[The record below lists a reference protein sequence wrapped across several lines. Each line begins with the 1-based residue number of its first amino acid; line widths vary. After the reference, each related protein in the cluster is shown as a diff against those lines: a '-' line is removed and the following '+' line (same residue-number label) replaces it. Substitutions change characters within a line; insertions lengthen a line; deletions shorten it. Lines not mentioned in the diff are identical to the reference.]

1 MRTRNTQAA
10 QASGA
15 PAPNALRHGD
25 ADSPTSRTAVT
36 AAASSASCEGNPRT
50 AAQGTDTDSLPA
62 NAPSR
67 TAAPRLKSTLF
78 WVACFATPIAVLCAL
93 LAWGGIYPFGPESFL
108 TEDLK
113 YQYIDFFTWYR
124 QVLTGQAN
132 IFYSFAQ
139 GLGSNTWGLYSYYLA
154 SPFNLLILLF
164 DEKHLTLA
172 IVCIVALKLG
182 CMQLSMTWYL
192 RRRFALASAWAAVLG
207 LCFAWSTWVA
217 TNLRNP
223 LWLDALI
230 LLPLA
235 AWCCHQLIRRGS
247 WIPLALLTAANV
259 ICCWYMAYITCLF
272 LCLFVLFELAV
283 YLCEGSRVRARW
295 IAGRAGRF
303 AGAMALGM
311 ALAAWTFVPT
321 VHAMAGGS
329 STQDIALYA
338 TYPKAIIQ
346 GMLPCLWA
354 PDRIPQ
360 FYTGIVPLALALLF
374 LGCRRID
381 GRLRVLTLLVAM
393 FLAASSWLGPLQYIW
408 CGFRVPN
415 GFYSRTAFLFGFME
429 IWAAG
434 YFLAAMH
441 GRCGAK
447 GSGRGMR
454 GVECARAHNMGDGA
468 PDPNAIPALASSGQ
482 NPRAAA
488 APEHLAADGA
498 PAHAPVASAGR
509 INGAGQVA
517 GAPARDADADAPASA
532 TGHRRAR
539 GRWVR
544 SSAVAA
550 AVLTVTLIDLGL
562 NAHTAL
568 NQLYVGYTQAQH
580 ASYRDEATVWV
591 NTLEAHDRAAF
602 WRADK
607 TYTRT
612 GAAFNEGIAHGFR
625 QLSTYSS
632 ANNPAAVAF
641 LNALGYSSPGEFS
654 SVYAAPN
661 LVMDSLLGVRYVSTW
676 GTPAGYEATTLFTSA
691 NGATT
696 SYNPHAL
703 SLGYTLASTETA
715 ATALDASNPFE
726 RQNAVAAALTGDET
740 PLYTRIEAREGSGS
754 AGNISWEVDVPAGH
768 IGYTYVVRGKDA
780 GSYRPV
786 ALTVDDAVT
795 PLEGWRFANNVHELD
810 HEPVADSEGAA
821 HTVTVSCADGTSAM
835 PEGTT
840 CVFYALDYARFEQ
853 LVGTLKEHEFTP
865 DVFRDGHVTGTYRAS
880 ADRTKLVLSIPY
892 DAGWSVTVDGKQ
904 AALEPVFDGGM
915 SLLELSAGEHTI
927 EMTYRPPGLVAGI
940 AISLTALAGLCA
952 PGAVRCATRRRT
964 PRP

>member
-1 MRTRNTQAA
+1 MQTRSTRMT
-10 QASGA
+10 G
-15 PAPNALRHGD
+15 
-25 ADSPTSRTAVT
+25 
-36 AAASSASCEGNPRT
+36 ASSASAADAPRCGGASVPT
-50 AAQGTDTDSLPA
+50 GGTGGSSAGAAISREDGQRTDMDPQPTD
-62 NAPSR
+62 APPQRS
-67 TAAPRLKSTLF
+67 APRLRSILF
-78 WVACFATPIAVLCAL
+78 WTACFAAPIILFCAL

-124 QVLTGQAN
+124 QVLTGQAD

-164 DEKHLTLA
+164 DETHLTLA
-172 IVCIVALKLG
+172 IVCIVAIKLG

-192 RRRFALASAWAAVLG
+192 RRRFALAPVWAAALG

-235 AWCCHQLIRRGS
+235 AWCCHRLIRRGS
-247 WIPLALLTAANV
+247 WVPLALLTAVNV

-283 YLCEGSRVRARW
+283 YLLEGNRVRSRW
-295 IAGRAGRF
+295 VAGRAVRF
-303 AGAMALGM
+303 IGALALGM
-311 ALAAWTFVPT
+311 ALAAWTFLPAVR
-321 VHAMAGGS
+321 AMAGGS
-329 STQDIALYA
+329 STQDITLFA

-346 GMLPCLWA
+346 GLLPCLWTI
-354 PDRIPQ
+354 DRVPQ
-360 FYTGIVPLALALLF
+360 FYTGIAPLALALLF

-381 GRLRVLTLLVAM
+381 GRLRVLTLLLAA

-415 GFYSRTAFLFGFME
+415 GFYSRTAFLLGFME

-434 YFLAAMH
+434 YFLATMR
-441 GRCGAK
+441 GRRGAK
-447 GSGRGMR
+447 DGGQGMQGAEGAWVHNVGGAASG
-454 GVECARAHNMGDGA
+454 CT
-468 PDPNAIPALASSGQ
+468 
-482 NPRAAA
+482 AAA
-488 APEHLAADGA
+488 GA
-498 PAHAPVASAGR
+498 PAHAPAAGADR
-509 INGAGQVA
+509 AIGAGQVVNKGRVV
-517 GAPARDADADAPASA
+517 GAPERDADASAPASA
-532 TGHRRAR
+532 TERHRAR

-550 AVLTVTLIDLGL
+550 AVLAVVLIDLGL
-562 NAHTAL
+562 NAHAAL

-580 ASYRDEATVWV
+580 ESYQDEANVWA
-591 NTLEAHDRAAF
+591 NTLKEREDSTF
-602 WRADK
+602 WRVDK

-661 LVMDSLLGVRYVSTW
+661 LVMDSLLGVTYVSTW
-676 GTPAGYEATTLFTSA
+676 GTPAGYEATTLPASTG
-691 NGATT
+691 GATT
-696 SYNPHAL
+696 AYNPHAL
-703 SLGYTLASTETA
+703 SLGYALTDTEAA
-715 ATALDASNPFE
+715 ATALTGSDPFE
-726 RQNAVAAALTGDET
+726 RQNAVVAALTGSEA
-740 PLYTRIEAREGSGS
+740 PLYTRIAAREVSRG
-754 AGNISWEVDVPAGH
+754 ADDVSWEVDVPAGC
-768 IGYTYVVRGKDA
+768 IGYAYVVRGEDA

-786 ALTVDDAVT
+786 ALTIDGAVT
-795 PLEGWRFANNVHELD
+795 PLEGWRFANNVRELD
-810 HEPVADSEGAA
+810 HEPVADDKGVA
-821 HTVTVSCADGTSAM
+821 HTVTVSRADGSDSV

-840 CVFYALDYARFEQ
+840 CVFYALDYARFER
-853 LVGTLKEHEFTP
+853 LINILKAHEFTP
-865 DVFRDGHVTGTYRAS
+865 DVFQDGHVAGTYQAS
-880 ADRTKLVLSIPY
+880 ADHTKLALSIPY
-892 DAGWSVTVDGKQ
+892 DAGWSVTVDGEQ
-904 AALEPVFDGGM
+904 TTLEPVFDGGM
-915 SLLELSAGEHTI
+915 SLIELSAGEHAI
-927 EMTYRPPGLVAGI
+927 EMTYCSPGLVAGI
-940 AISLTALAGLCA
+940 AVSLTALAGLCVA
-952 PGAVRCATRRRT
+952 GVIRCVVRRRA
-964 PRP
+964 RA

>member
-1 MRTRNTQAA
+1 MRTRDTQTA

-25 ADSPTSRTAVT
+25 ADSPTSRA
-36 AAASSASCEGNPRT
+36 AALSAASSTSCEGNPRT
-50 AAQGTDTDSLPA
+50 AALGTDTGSLPA

-67 TAAPRLKSTLF
+67 TAAPRLTSILF
-78 WVACFATPIAVLCAL
+78 WVACFAAPIAILCAL

-124 QVLTGQAN
+124 QVLTGHAN

-192 RRRFALASAWAAVLG
+192 RRRFALAPAWAAALG

-217 TNLRNP
+217 ANLRNP

-283 YLCEGSRVRARW
+283 YLCEGNRVRARW

-321 VHAMAGGS
+321 VRAMAGGS
-329 STQDIALYA
+329 STQDIAQFA

-346 GMLPCLWA
+346 GLLPCLWV
-354 PDRIPQ
+354 PDHVPQ

-374 LGCRRID
+374 LGYRRID
-381 GRLRVLTLLVAM
+381 GRLRALALLVAM

-415 GFYSRTAFLFGFME
+415 GFYSRTAFLLGFME

-441 GRCGAK
+441 GRHGAN
-447 GSGRGMR
+447 GGGRGVR
-454 GVECARAHNMGDGA
+454 GIECARVRNAGGGA
-468 PDPNAIPALASSGQ
+468 ASGCT
-482 NPRAAA
+482 AA
-488 APEHLAADGA
+488 
-498 PAHAPVASAGR
+498 
-509 INGAGQVA
+509 
-517 GAPARDADADAPASA
+517 ADAPASA
-532 TGHRRAR
+532 TGRHRAR
-539 GRWVR
+539 GRWVH
-544 SSAVAA
+544 SPAVAA
-550 AVLTVTLIDLGL
+550 AVLAVALIDLGL

-568 NQLYVGYTQAQH
+568 NQLYVGYTQEQH
-580 ASYRDEATVWV
+580 ESYRDEATVWV
-591 NTLEAHDRAAF
+591 NALEAHDRAAF

-676 GTPAGYEATTLFTSA
+676 GTPAGYEATTLSAAA

-696 SYNPHAL
+696 AYNPHAL
-703 SLGYTLASTETA
+703 SLGYTLASIETA

-740 PLYTRIEAREGSGS
+740 PLYTRIEARKVSSS
-754 AGNISWEVDVPAGH
+754 AGGISWEVDVPAGY
-768 IGYTYVVRGKDA
+768 IGYTYVMRGEDA
-780 GSYRPV
+780 GSNRPV

-810 HEPVADSEGAA
+810 HEPVAGSEGAT
-821 HTVTVSCADGTSAM
+821 HTVTVSCADGADSM

-853 LVGTLKEHEFTP
+853 LIGTLREHEFTP
-865 DVFRDGHVTGTYRAS
+865 DVFQDGHVTGTYQAS
-880 ADRTKLVLSIPY
+880 ADHTKLVLSIPY
-892 DAGWSVTVDGKQ
+892 DAGWSVMVDGKQ
-904 AALEPVFDGGM
+904 ASLEPVFDGGM

-927 EMTYRPPGLVAGI
+927 EMTYRSPGVGAGI
-940 AISLTALAGLCA
+940 AISLAALAGLCVA
-952 PGAVRCATRRRT
+952 GAIRCATRRRT

>member
-10 QASGA
+10 Q
-15 PAPNALRHGD
+15 
-25 ADSPTSRTAVT
+25 
-36 AAASSASCEGNPRT
+36 
-50 AAQGTDTDSLPA
+50 GTDMGSLSA

-67 TAAPRLKSTLF
+67 TAAPRLASILF
-78 WVACFATPIAVLCAL
+78 WVACFAAPIAVLCAL

-192 RRRFALASAWAAVLG
+192 RRRFALAPAWAAVLG

-283 YLCEGSRVRARW
+283 YLFEGNRARGRW
-295 IAGRAGRF
+295 VAERAGRF

-311 ALAAWTFVPT
+311 ALAAWTFAPT
-321 VHAMAGGS
+321 VRAMAGGS
-329 STQDIALYA
+329 STQDITLFA
-338 TYPKAIIQ
+338 TYPKAVIQ
-346 GMLPCLWA
+346 GLLPGLWA

-360 FYTGIVPLALALLF
+360 FYTGIVPLMLALLF

-381 GRLRVLTLLVAM
+381 GRLRALALLVAM

-415 GFYSRTAFLFGFME
+415 GFYSRTAFLLGFME

-441 GRCGAK
+441 GRRGARS
-447 GSGRGMR
+447 GGRGMR
-454 GVECARAHNMGDGA
+454 GTECAQVRNVGCGTASGRTAGSDVPAHAPAAGA
-468 PDPNAIPALASSGQ
+468 G
-482 NPRAAA
+482 RAAS
-488 APEHLAADGA
+488 A
-498 PAHAPVASAGR
+498 PAHASAVGAERAGGTGR
-509 INGAGQVA
+509 AA
-517 GAPARDADADAPASA
+517 GAPARDTDADAPTSA
-532 TGHRRAR
+532 TKRHRAR
-539 GRWVR
+539 GRWLR

-550 AVLTVTLIDLGL
+550 AVLAVALIDLGL

-568 NQLYVGYTQAQH
+568 NQLYVGYTQTQH
-580 ASYRDEATVWV
+580 ESYRDEVTVWV
-591 NTLEAHDRAAF
+591 NALEAHDRAAF

-654 SVYAAPN
+654 SVYTAPN

-676 GTPAGYEATTLFTSA
+676 GTPAGYEATTLSTSA

-715 ATALDASNPFE
+715 ATALDGSDPFE

-740 PLYTRIEAREGSGS
+740 PLYTRIEAREVSSS
-754 AGNISWEVDVPAGH
+754 ADSISWEADVPAGH

-810 HEPVADSEGAA
+810 HEPVAGSEGAT
-821 HTVTVSCADGTSAM
+821 HTVTISCADGTGAM

-853 LVGTLKEHEFTP
+853 LIGTLKEHEFTP
-865 DVFRDGHVTGTYRAS
+865 DVFQDGHVTGTYRAS
-880 ADRTKLVLSIPY
+880 ADHTKLVLSIPY
-892 DAGWSVTVDGKQ
+892 DAGWSVMVDGKQ
-904 AALEPVFDGGM
+904 ASLESVFDGGM
-915 SLLELSAGEHTI
+915 SLLELSSGEHTI
-927 EMTYRPPGLVAGI
+927 EMTYRSPGVGTGI
-940 AISLTALAGLCA
+940 AISLAAIAGLCVA
-952 PGAVRCATRRRT
+952 GAVRCAARRRT
-964 PRP
+964 PQP

>member
-1 MRTRNTQAA
+1 MRARNTQAV

-15 PAPNALRHGD
+15 PAPNALRHVG
-25 ADSPTSRTAVT
+25 TSSLASRA
-36 AAASSASCEGNPRT
+36 AAFSAASSTSYESNPRT
-50 AAQGTDTDSLPA
+50 AAQGTDTGSLPA
-62 NAPSR
+62 TTPSR
-67 TAAPRLKSTLF
+67 TAAPRLTSILF
-78 WVACFATPIAVLCAL
+78 WVACFAAPIAVLCVL

-172 IVCIVALKLG
+172 IVCIAALKLG

-192 RRRFALASAWAAVLG
+192 RRRFALAPAWAAVLG
-207 LCFAWSTWVA
+207 LCFVWSTWVA

-283 YLCEGSRVRARW
+283 YLCEGNRVRARW
-295 IAGRAGRF
+295 IEGRAGRF

-321 VHAMAGGS
+321 VRAMAGGS
-329 STQDIALYA
+329 STQDIALFA
-338 TYPKAIIQ
+338 TYPKALIQ
-346 GMLPCLWA
+346 GLLPCLWTL
-354 PDRIPQ
+354 DHVPQ
-360 FYTGIVPLALALLF
+360 FYTGIVPLMLALLF

-381 GRLRVLTLLVAM
+381 GRLRALTLLVAM
-393 FLAASSWLGPLQYIW
+393 FLAASSCLGPLQYIW

-415 GFYSRTAFLFGFME
+415 GFYSRTAFLLGFME

-441 GRCGAK
+441 GI
-447 GSGRGMR
+447 R
-454 GVECARAHNMGDGA
+454 GVKGG
-468 PDPNAIPALASSGQ
+468 GQ
-482 NPRAAA
+482 
-488 APEHLAADGA
+488 G
-498 PAHAPVASAGR
+498 V
-509 INGAGQVA
+509 
-517 GAPARDADADAPASA
+517 
-532 TGHRRAR
+532 R
-539 GRWVR
+539 GRWLR
-544 SSAVAA
+544 LSAVAA
-550 AVLTVTLIDLGL
+550 AVLAVTLIDLGL

-580 ASYRDEATVWV
+580 ESYRDEATVWV
-591 NTLEAHDRAAF
+591 NALEAHDRAAF

-676 GTPAGYEATTLFTSA
+676 GTPAGYEATTLSASA

-696 SYNPHAL
+696 SYNPNAL

-715 ATALDASNPFE
+715 ATAPDASNPFE

-740 PLYTRIEAREGSGS
+740 PLYTRIEAREVSSSTGS
-754 AGNISWEVDVPAGH
+754 ISWEVDVPAGY
-768 IGYTYVVRGKDA
+768 IGYTYVVRGEDA

-810 HEPVADSEGAA
+810 HEPVAGSEGAT
-821 HTVTVSCADGTSAM
+821 HTVTVSCADGTGAM

-853 LVGTLKEHEFTP
+853 LIDTLKEHEFTP
-865 DVFRDGHVTGTYRAS
+865 DVFQDGHVTGTYRAS
-880 ADRTKLVLSIPY
+880 ADHTKLVLSIPY

-904 AALEPVFDGGM
+904 ASLESVFDGGM

-927 EMTYRPPGLVAGI
+927 EMTYRSPGVGAGI
-940 AISLTALAGLCA
+940 AISLAALAGLCVA
-952 PGAVRCATRRRT
+952 GAIRCAARRRT
-964 PRP
+964 PQP